1 MYGKVKIGDKEIE
14 MISNGATP
22 YRFKQV
28 FKRDLLKFFSDA
40 VAGKVEDGEAADVA
54 SKLGYVMAMQCEKAD
69 LSKLSEDTFIE
80 WMEGFEANDVVLAA
94 EDIIG
99 LYSGNMEQTSDSK
112 KEEGPQIES

>member
-1 MYGKVKIGDKEIE
+1 MYGKVMIGNTEVE

-28 FKRDLLKFFSDA
+28 FRRDLLKFFSDA

-54 SKLGYVMAMQCEKAD
+54 SKLGYIMAMQSAKAD
-69 LSKLSEDTFIE
+69 LSKLNEDTFIE
-80 WMEGFEANDVVLAA
+80 WMESFEANDVVLAA

-99 LYSGNMEQTSDSK
+99 LYSGNMTQTSVSK
-112 KEEGPQIES
+112 NAEGPQTEN